1 MTMSSDSHALQVS
14 RYPVGQVAADDFE
27 LVTTDLPEV
36 GNGQVLVRNTWTSVD
51 PGLRLRLRSDA
62 PEGYFPAFPLGRPMD
77 GIVTIGVVE
86 ESRAPG
92 FPVGATVWHSYGWR
106 THAVI
111 DADEVAMNGL
121 ASLRVLDVDVRGIA
135 PQTYLG
141 PMGPMGLT
149 AYAGLH
155 VIGAIDD
162 EPRTIWVSAAAGAV
176 GVLVCQMARQL
187 GHRVVASAGTDEK
200 VRWLVDEVGV
210 DAAFDR
216 HDRPVRESL
225 AQAAPDGIDLYFDSV
240 GGDHLEAAIAAMRPH
255 GRIALCGSVSDYER
269 EPTGP
274 RNLFLATSKN
284 LTLRGYRG
292 SAHVDLLDEMQGRV
306 GAWIEQGAVTVEE
319 SVYDGLEQAPVALAD
334 LLAGRTTGKTLV
346 RVGD

>member
-1 MTMSSDSHALQVS
+1 MSNEAHALQVAS
-14 RYPVGQVAADDFE
+14 YPVGQVSEHDFE
-27 LVTTDLPEV
+27 LVPVDLADV
-36 GNGQVLVRNTWTSVD
+36 GDGQVLVRNTWTSVD

-86 ESRAPG
+86 ESRAER

-121 ASLRVLDVDVRGIA
+121 ASLRLLDVDGIA

-149 AYAGLH
+149 AYAGLS

-176 GVLVCQMARQL
+176 GILVCQMARQL

-200 VRWLVDEVGV
+200 VRWLLDEIGV
-210 DAAFDR
+210 DAAFNR
-216 HDRPVRESL
+216 HDGELRSSL

-240 GGDHLEAAIAAMRPH
+240 GGEHLEAALAAMRPF
-255 GRIALCGSVSDYER
+255 GRIALCGSVGDYER
-269 EPTGP
+269 EPAGP
-274 RNLFLATSKN
+274 RNLFMATSKN
-284 LTLRGYRG
+284 LTMRGYRG
-292 SAHVDLLDEMQGRV
+292 SVHIDLLDEMQQRV
-306 GAWIEQGAVTVEE
+306 RGWIQDGSVTVEE
-319 SVYDGLEQAPVALAD
+319 TVYDGLAQAPQALAD
-334 LLAGRTTGKTLV
+334 LMAGRTTGKTLV
-346 RVGD
+346 RVGG

>member
-1 MTMSSDSHALQVS
+1 MSNDPQALQVS
-14 RYPVGQVAADDFE
+14 RYPVGRVTADDFE
-27 LVTTDLPEV
+27 LVPLELPEV
-36 GNGQVLVRNTWTSVD
+36 ADGHVLVRTTWTSVD
-51 PGLRLRLRSDA
+51 PGLRLRLRADA

-86 ESRAPG
+86 ESRAQG

-111 DADEVAMNGL
+111 DAREVAMNGL
-121 ASLRVLDVDVRGIA
+121 ASLRVLDVDGVP

-162 EPRTIWVSAAAGAV
+162 DPRTIWVSAAAGAV

-200 VRWLVDEVGV
+200 VHWLRDELGV
-210 DAAFDR
+210 DAAFNR
-216 HDRPVRESL
+216 HDGTLGASL
-225 AQAAPDGIDLYFDSV
+225 AAAAPDGIDLYFDAV
-240 GGDHLEAAIAAMRPH
+240 GGDHLEAALGAMRPF
-255 GRIALCGSVSDYER
+255 GRIALCGSVADYER
-269 EPTGP
+269 EPAGP

-292 SAHVDLLDEMQGRV
+292 SSYVDLLDEMQERV
-306 GAWIEQGAVTVEE
+306 RSWIEDGSVTVAET
-319 SVYDGLEQAPVALAD
+319 VYDGLDRAPEALSD
-334 LLAGRTTGKTLV
+334 LMAGRTVGKTLV
-346 RVGD
+346 RVGQ

>member
-1 MTMSSDSHALQVS
+1 MSSDAYALQVS
-14 RYPVGQVAADDFE
+14 RYPVGQVSDDDFE
-27 LVTTDLPEV
+27 LVPVDLPAV
-36 GNGQVLVRNTWTSVD
+36 GDGQVLVRNTWTSVD

-77 GIVTIGVVE
+77 GIVTLGVVE
-86 ESRAPG
+86 ESRAEG

-106 THAVI
+106 THAVV
-111 DADEVAMNGL
+111 DASEVAMNGL
-121 ASLRVLDVDVRGIA
+121 ASLRVLDVDGIA

-149 AYAGLH
+149 AYSGLH

-162 EPRTIWVSAAAGAV
+162 DPRTIWVSAAAGAV
-176 GVLVCQMARQL
+176 GVLVCQMARQV

-200 VRWLVDEVGV
+200 VRWLVDEIGV
-210 DAAFDR
+210 DAAFGR
-216 HDRPVRESL
+216 HEGPLTASL
-225 AQAAPDGIDLYFDSV
+225 AQVAPDGIDLYFDSV
-240 GGDHLEAAIAAMRPH
+240 GGDHLEAALAAMRPF
-255 GRIALCGSVSDYER
+255 GRIALCGSVGDYER
-269 EPTGP
+269 EPVGP

-292 SAHVDLLDEMQGRV
+292 SAYVDLLDEMQQRV
-306 GAWIEQGAVTVEE
+306 GGWIQDGSVTVEE
-319 SVYDGLEQAPVALAD
+319 TVYDGLAQAPQALAD
-334 LLAGRTTGKTLV
+334 LMAGRTTGKTLV